1 MDDKE
6 NNQENSNEDIK
17 DVTFEQNFLKDM
29 TRAMLPAYLQHLV
42 SFAEDRADIDNA
54 IDKQKTV
61 EEFDEFIR
69 EGKRDEEQAW
79 RSISNVQS
87 PNSVIFY
94 IFNATAKTFSLT
106 TSSWDNGIHPKE
118 KYDLE
123 PWDYLSFI
131 LRSEPPRRRAGKI
144 PASQVNH
151 HFSYESGKLAFQFST
166 SLSIRGEHQGFSFSP
181 KDIPH
186 IEHTVRSIGREKL
199 KCTSSITRTM
209 PKKPYSYSVVIKLG

>member
-6 NNQENSNEDIK
+6 NNQEHSNEDIK
-17 DVTFEQNFLKDM
+17 YVTFEQNFLKDM

-79 RSISNVQS
+79 RSISNLQS

-131 LRSEPPRRRAGKI
+131 LRSEPPRIGGRRLREIK
-144 PASQVNH
+144 VNH
-151 HFSYESGKLAFQFST
+151 DFSYESGKLAFQFTT
-166 SLSIRGEHQGFSFSP
+166 SLSVSLSTTGLT
-181 KDIPH
+181 PH
-186 IEHTVRSIGREKL
+186 LKHTVRSIGKEKL
-199 KCTSSITRTM
+199 KCTSSITRRI
-209 PKKPYSYSVVIKLG
+209 PKSPYSYIVVIRVG

>member
-79 RSISNVQS
+79 RSISNDES
-87 PNSVIFY
+87 PNSVIVY

-106 TSSWDNGIHPKE
+106 TTSSYNGAPPSE
-118 KYDLE
+118 ACVLE
-123 PWDYLSFI
+123 PWDCASII
-131 LRSEPPRRRAGKI
+131 LRSEPPTKKNPSI
-144 PASQVNH
+144 KVNH
-151 HFSYESGKLAFQFST
+151 DLSFESGKFAFQFNT
-166 SLSIRGEHQGFSFSP
+166 SLSLKGDGPFVLKVTFT
-181 KDIPH
+181 PH
-186 IEHTVRSIGREKL
+186 IQHTVRSIGKEQL
-199 KCTSSITRTM
+199 KCTSSITRSLS
-209 PKKPYSYSVVIKLG
+209 KEPYSYSVVIRLG

>member
-106 TSSWDNGIHPKE
+106 TSSWDNGIHPNE

-131 LRSEPPRRRAGKI
+131 LRSEPPRIGTRKFREIK
-144 PASQVNH
+144 VNH
-151 HFSYESGKLAFQFST
+151 DFSYESGKLAFQFTT
-166 SLSIRGEHQGFSFSP
+166 SLSVSLFTTGLT
-181 KDIPH
+181 PH
-186 IEHTVRSIGREKL
+186 LKHTVRSIGKEKL
-199 KCTSSITRTM
+199 KCTSSITRRI
-209 PKKPYSYSVVIKLG
+209 PKSPYSYIVVIRVG